1 MYSLCS
7 PSVLNRRPF
16 LVCSRFVP
24 IRVGGVWTPR
34 AYGEC
39 VTHLICYIKK
49 SGLPFPLPLGTTS
62 LKPSVSSVQSEES
75 STRYPYTRLVP
86 LQAVA
91 YLESRIRGIPL
102 TKKKASYR
110 RPPHQTSPQTVER
123 ASRKTLLQNSLSP
136 TLYHSSL
143 SYSLSFFFILF
154 SIYILRRYY
163 NGKQTKCQ

>member
-39 VTHLICYIKK
+39 VTHLICFIKK

-110 RPPHQTSPQTVER
+110 RPPIRPPK
-123 ASRKTLLQNSLSP
+123 RKPRVRLSYNSLTTLLVL
-136 TLYHSSL
+136 LFIIIFFL
-143 SYSLSFFFILF
+143 IFFILF
-154 SIYILRRYY
+154 SIYTKKIL
-163 NGKQTKCQ
+163 